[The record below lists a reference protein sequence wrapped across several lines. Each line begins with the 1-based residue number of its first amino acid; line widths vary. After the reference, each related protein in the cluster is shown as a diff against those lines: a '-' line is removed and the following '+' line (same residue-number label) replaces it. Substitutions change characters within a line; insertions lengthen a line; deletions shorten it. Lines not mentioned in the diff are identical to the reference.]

1 MTGNQEFQQEKHSVF
16 QSYSGRFSI
25 IGRTNI
31 ISVMMAIVPCFE
43 TVSSGTAQKSESI
56 TMKKNPEMQGTREY
70 TESH

>member
-16 QSYSGRFSI
+16 QSYSGGFSI

-43 TVSSGTAQKSESI
+43 TVSSGTAQKSESFAI
-56 TMKKNPEMQGTREY
+56 KKT
-70 TESH
+70 